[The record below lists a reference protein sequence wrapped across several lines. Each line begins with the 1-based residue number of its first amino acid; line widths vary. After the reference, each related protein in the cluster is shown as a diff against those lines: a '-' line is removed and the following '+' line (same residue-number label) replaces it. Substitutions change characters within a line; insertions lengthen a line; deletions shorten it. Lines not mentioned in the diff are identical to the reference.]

1 VLQALQYIVRCC
13 ELKSQYLP
21 LQVRRHKRKQSEL
34 HGKYLKS
41 EVPNPEFE
49 HEEGHSGRG
58 GGSGGAENGGALA
71 RGDDYERLALQKDRA
86 AAAGAG
92 PVTPRSAKVV
102 TPRAGGAGAT
112 AAAAAGGA
120 AAGGALGGLLGRR
133 KVHEAIHSRYLTR
146 PLLHPNHPHLGFRVA
161 THGAPGSS

>member
-1 VLQALQYIVRCC
+1 M
-13 ELKSQYLP
+13 
-21 LQVRRHKRKQSEL
+21 QVRRHRRKQSEL

-49 HEEGHSGRG
+49 HEEARGGRG
-58 GGSGGAENGGALA
+58 GGGGADNGGALA

-92 PVTPRSAKVV
+92 PVTPRSAKAA
-102 TPRAGGAGAT
+102 TPRAGSTGGA

-120 AAGGALGGLLGRR
+120 AAGGALGGLLGRKKVR
-133 KVHEAIHSRYLTR
+133 KQS
-146 PLLHPNHPHLGFRVA
+146 VA
-161 THGAPGSS
+161 A